1 MCSSKCAQIET
12 LEAFRL
18 HIFLSISCVCL
29 LFFASLFICFLF
41 FAYIFFSTVKV
52 YHTITPTDRKTNLQ
66 TYDFMRN
73 SMTKPTPRNYRV
85 FVPLFTPFICI
96 CLLLLILTSLLFAIV
111 FFSPEKR
118 EIKL

>member
-41 FAYIFFSTVKV
+41 FAYIFFFHRKSVP
-52 YHTITPTDRKTNLQ
+52 YNYTDRKTNLQ

-85 FVPLFTPFICI
+85 LVPLFTPFICI